1 MTWTPVDP
9 SIKRGCHKLSV
20 LAPEFLYNEN
30 NDIGVP
36 SFILSGA
43 PFFHHS
49 RTKLGTPS
57 DGMSASGG

>member
-1 MTWTPVDP
+1 MTWKLVDP
-9 SIKRGCHKLSV
+9 SKDVAAASFRFTSEL
-20 LAPEFLYNEN
+20 LYSKN